1 MAGLLLTSEQI
12 RTAPAEVRHW
22 LKTVI
27 DAEFE
32 LGALQEPAEH
42 PRHELTACTLENAKA
57 VLERIRSDYISTQVF
72 FELGREVPLAAPS
85 QGPLYRLSLPDIAR
99 HCRLRNFEHLA
110 ACLETITA
118 AFREVRQDPEASL
131 FASDQRG
138 GLYIHEGTHSSIA
151 RLWHELVLGETG
163 QATARSVL
171 PMRAAATQP
180 QGA

>member
-1 MAGLLLTSEQI
+1 MAALLLTSEQI
-12 RTAPAEVRHW
+12 RTAPPEVRHW

-42 PRHELTACTLENAKA
+42 PRHELSACTLDEAKS
-57 VLERIRSDYISTQVF
+57 VLELIRSDYISTQVF
-72 FELGREVPLAAPS
+72 FELGREYPLAAPS

-138 GLYIHEGTHSSIA
+138 GLYIHDGTRRSIA
-151 RLWHELVLGETG
+151 QLWHQLVLGETG
-163 QATARSVL
+163 QATAQSVP
-171 PMRAAATQP
+171 PMRAAAMQP